1 MIDYKSFNLKE
12 LGGLVILGIVLLLVV
27 FLVYTILPTVVGLI
41 PGMPTFGLTDV
52 LLFLVLVRLVLIK

>member
-27 FLVYTILPTVVGLI
+27 FLVHTILPTIVALI
-41 PGMPTFGLTDV
+41 PGMPVFGLTDV
-52 LLFLVLVRLVLIK
+52 LLFLILIKLTLVK

>member
-27 FLVYTILPTVVGLI
+27 FLVHTILPTVVALI
-41 PGMPTFGLTDV
+41 PHMPTFGLTDV
-52 LLFLVLVRLVLIK
+52 LLFLILVRLTIMK

>member
-12 LGGLVILGIVLLLVV
+12 LGGLVILGLVLLLVV
-27 FLVYTILPTVVGLI
+27 FLVYTILPTIVGLI

-52 LLFLVLVRLVLIK
+52 LLFLVLVRLTMIK